1 MAIPSTAGQ
10 FDLLINQY
18 ATYQVTFTW
27 QTGSSCSCNSSCN
40 CPPVN
45 ATPVDLT
52 GYTADMEIRQTIN
65 SSTVLYQAT
74 TSNGAIV
81 LGGTAGT
88 IALTI
93 PAATTGGFTFLRG
106 VYDMNLTS
114 SQGIVTRLVQ
124 GNVIVSPAVTTT

>member
-10 FDLLINQY
+10 FDLLVNQG

-40 CPPVN
+40 CPPAN
-45 ATPVDLT
+45 AQPVDLT
-52 GYTADMEIRQTIN
+52 GYTADMKVRLTVN
-65 SSTVLYQAT
+65 SPTVLYEAST
-74 TSNGAIV
+74 ANGAIV

-93 PAATTGGFTFLRG
+93 PASATSTFTFVRG
-106 VYDMNLTS
+106 VYNLTLTS
-114 SQGIVTRLVQ
+114 SAGIVTRLLQ
-124 GNVIVSPAVTTT
+124 GSVIVSPSVN

>member
-27 QTGSSCSCNSSCN
+27 QTGSNCSCNSSCN

-52 GYTADMEIRQTIN
+52 GYTADMKIRQTIN
-65 SSTVLYQAT
+65 SPTVLFEAST
-74 TSNGAIV
+74 TNGFIV

-93 PAATTGGFTFLRG
+93 PASSTGAFTFVKG

-114 SQGIVTRLVQ
+114 SSGIVTRLMQ
-124 GNVIVSPAVTTT
+124 GSVYVSPSVTQ

>member
-10 FDLLINQY
+10 FDLLVNQS

-27 QTGSSCSCNSSCN
+27 QTGSGCSCNSACN
-40 CPPVN
+40 CPPAN

-52 GYTADMEIRQTIN
+52 GYTADLKIRQTVN
-65 SSTVLYQAT
+65 SPTVIYEASTT
-74 TSNGAIV
+74 NGAIV

-93 PAATTGGFTFLRG
+93 PASATATFTFVRG
-106 VYDMNLTS
+106 VYNLTLTS
-114 SQGIVTRLVQ
+114 AAGVVTRLLQ
-124 GNVIVSPAVTTT
+124 GSVIVSPSVN

>member
-27 QTGSSCSCNSSCN
+27 QAGTSCSCNSSCN
-40 CPPVN
+40 CPPTN
-45 ATPVDLT
+45 ALPVDLT
-52 GYTADMEIRQTIN
+52 GYTADMEIKLNVN
-65 SSTVLYQAT
+65 SPTVLYQAT

-93 PAATTGGFTFLRG
+93 PASSTAGFTFVRG

-114 SQGIVTRLVQ
+114 SAGVVTRLIQ
-124 GNVIVSPAVTTT
+124 GNVIVSPAVTTS